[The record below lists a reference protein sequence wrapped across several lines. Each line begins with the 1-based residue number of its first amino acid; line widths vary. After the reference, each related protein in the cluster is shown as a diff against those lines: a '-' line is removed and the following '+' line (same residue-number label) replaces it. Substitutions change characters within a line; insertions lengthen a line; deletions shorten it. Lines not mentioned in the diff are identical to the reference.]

1 MGSKTQGITE
11 LNATGDIPVIYGLI
25 TTNTMEQAE
34 DRAGGKLG
42 NKGSAVTA
50 QIEELLE
57 KTQRIDE
64 KALDLS
70 EQIIQ
75 IITQGQAA
83 AWDHSSLYDV
93 LGR

>member
-1 MGSKTQGITE
+1 MLFRSYMDASE
-11 LNATGDIPVIYGLI
+11 E
-25 TTNTMEQAE
+25 M
-34 DRAGGKLG
+34 RA
-42 NKGSAVTA
+42 AVTA

-75 IITQGQAA
+75 IITQGQVA

>member
-1 MGSKTQGITE
+1 MSYMDASE
-11 LNATGDIPVIYGLI
+11 E
-25 TTNTMEQAE
+25 M
-34 DRAGGKLG
+34 R
-42 NKGSAVTA
+42 SAVTA

-83 AWDHSSLYDV
+83 VWDHSSLYEV